1 MIKVWLALGF
11 ALVTALV
18 TMIAGGIAEARWT
31 VVLSRAGLA
40 FIVAAV
46 AAYGLQIVLM
56 RYSTPETLNND
67 QTLSEDMV
75 PDPDQSNINE
85 EEAAQ
90 FVAAGS
96 SEHEGSQEE
105 RMFSPL
111 SPDGLRHVSSPQD

>member
-31 VVLSRAGLA
+31 VMLSRAGLA

-105 RMFSPL
+105 QMFSPL